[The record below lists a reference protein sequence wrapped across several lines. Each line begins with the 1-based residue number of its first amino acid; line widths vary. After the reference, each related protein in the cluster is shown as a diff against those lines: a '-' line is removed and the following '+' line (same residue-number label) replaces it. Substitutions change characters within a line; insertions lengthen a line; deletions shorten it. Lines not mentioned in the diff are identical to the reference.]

1 MDRNEH
7 KLPLFYQQQ
16 SNADLT
22 DEKEES
28 TLKEFIVCCLMDP
41 KFPKFVRNVES
52 VLTNIVNNEL
62 NEN

>member
-16 SNADLT
+16 SDD
-22 DEKEES
+22 DEKEED
-28 TLKEFIVCCLMDP
+28 TLKEFIVSCLMDP
-41 KFPKFVRNVES
+41 KFPKFVRNVEG
-52 VLTNIVNNEL
+52 VFTNIVNNEL